1 MVRHRLVVEID
12 HVDGGQMGGSSCN
25 SILLRPKLSE
35 SMELR
40 ADSEAF

>member
-12 HVDGGQMGGSSCN
+12 ADGGQMGGSSCN